1 MVRLRCLINRL
12 LNMEGLTLRELAWN
26 TWDHVL
32 TEHAIFKQA
41 NSIAYCAMMAFVPF
55 LALLISA
62 FVQFLP
68 DLSGNGQA
76 TGFLNVTVDQFE
88 AMLMVIFPNEAY
100 KIVVDQIARLQAMP
114 PLLVIPL
121 SLVLTLWRASSLFR
135 EIIDALNRINDSR
148 ETRPFWK
155 VWLVSFF
162 MTVVQAIIVFVA
174 MVAIVAWPQIMALV
188 GLKSQEASLV
198 GAVKW
203 VVLFVMILL
212 SFAMM
217 FHAGPGAAL
226 KHKWVTPGTIFGTVA
241 FLGATSV
248 LRVYLQNFASYE
260 NAYGTLGGVFVLLFW
275 FWITSFVLLIAA
287 EMNRIAQ
294 YASQKREEFASI
306 QAIADV
312 TVRAPVP
319 PNVSSPAPAANAD
332 RTEQAPSP
340 QAEEG
345 QAAERQYVDR
355 FIVVLWVYPW
365 QNKEKPEEQA
375 PAGE

>member
-1 MVRLRCLINRL
+1 LINRL

-55 LALLISA
+55 LALIISA

-68 DLSGNGQA
+68 DLSGNAQA
-76 TGFLNVTVDQFE
+76 TGFLNLTVDQFE
-88 AMLMVIFPNEAY
+88 ATLKVIFPNEAY

-148 ETRPFWK
+148 ESRPFWK

-162 MTVVQAIIVFVA
+162 MTVVQAVIVFLA
-174 MVAIVAWPQIMALV
+174 MVAIVGWPQIMALL
-188 GLKSQEASLV
+188 GLKSQEASLI

-203 VVLFVMILL
+203 LVLFVMILL

-217 FHAGPGAAL
+217 FHAGPGAVL
-226 KHKWVTPGTIFGTVA
+226 KHKWVTPGTLFGTVA
-241 FLGATSV
+241 FLAATSL

-294 YASQKREEFASI
+294 YASQKREEFDQL
-306 QAIADV
+306 QAGSD
-312 TVRAPVP
+312 
-319 PNVSSPAPAANAD
+319 AAV
-332 RTEQAPSP
+332 QAPTVPILPNPAMTADNRPATKPPDGS
-340 QAEEG
+340 
-345 QAAERQYVDR
+345 AAFGDRQYLDR
-355 FIVVLWVYPW
+355 YIVICLVYPP
-365 QNKEKPEEQA
+365 ETKPDGDEQT
-375 PAGE
+375 PAGQ